1 MLITSNG
8 PKYNK
13 VKFDFFPFGRTVHRV
28 EFHFPDQGS
37 ILGPLHWEL
46 KSLNKLTTGEVP
58 ELFSLKKNNNK
69 TKPKLLGQIITET
82 SE

>member
-8 PKYNK
+8 PKHNK

-37 ILGPLHWEL
+37 ILGLLHWEL
-46 KSLNKLTTGEVP
+46 KSLTTGEVP
-58 ELFSLKKNNNK
+58 ELFSLKKAKQNPNF
-69 TKPKLLGQIITET
+69 
-82 SE
+82 